1 MITYGTTVMILATFY
16 VGYRILFNR
25 LIKENKGLHR
35 IIKCRDSKIQRL
47 SCVQKV

>member
-16 VGYRILFNR
+16 LGYRLLFR
-25 LIKENKGLHR
+25 KLINENAGLHR
-35 IIKCRDSKIQRL
+35 IIKARDSKIQLL